1 MSPHTPAGETRERVY
16 RFVRKQ
22 LEKGLPPT
30 VRDVQS
36 ALGFRAVQTARE
48 HLEKLVTEG
57 RLAKHAGKARG
68 YYLPNQPPP
77 PSLIPLLGQV
87 QAGALNL
94 AVENLEGYLPVS
106 PAQGDNLFAL
116 RIQGD
121 SMKDAGILPG
131 DMVVVRS
138 QPTAASG
145 DIVVALVDDEAT
157 VKTLYLGKQHVELR
171 PANPAFDLMRFDP
184 SDVAILGKVVEVRRI
199 LEGT

>member
-1 MSPHTPAGETRERVY
+1 
-16 RFVRKQ
+16 
-22 LEKGLPPT
+22 
-30 VRDVQS
+30 
-36 ALGFRAVQTARE
+36 
-48 HLEKLVTEG
+48 
-57 RLAKHAGKARG
+57 
-68 YYLPNQPPP
+68 
-77 PSLIPLLGQV
+77 
-87 QAGALNL
+87 
-94 AVENLEGYLPVS
+94 
-106 PAQGDNLFAL
+106 
-116 RIQGD
+116 
-121 SMKDAGILPG
+121 MKDAGILPG